1 VEGTCVLAIVM
12 LQAFEPGTL
21 PGEEPGKPHLPMDVA
36 SFEDLLLGA
45 SKIEVECIREQHALG
60 WQRLG
65 KESIY
70 YNLLKAGSVSDFH
83 NCARN

>member
-1 VEGTCVLAIVM
+1 MLAIVM

-36 SFEDLLLGA
+36 S